1 MAESLAYQIV
11 VTSLAIELQPLE
23 ERPASSML
31 SGCRPLEFANLMILG
46 KGSAAPGR
54 SSMVRDR

>member
-11 VTSLAIELQPLE
+11 VTSLAIELQRLDK
-23 ERPASSML
+23 RPASSML
-31 SGCRPLEFANLMILG
+31 SGCRPLQFADLMILA
-46 KGSAAPGR
+46 KGSAAPGG

>member
-11 VTSLAIELQPLE
+11 VISLAIELQRLE
-23 ERPASSML
+23 KRHASSIL
-31 SGCRPLEFANLMILG
+31 SSYRPLQFANLMILG
-46 KGSAAPGR
+46 KGSTAPGR